1 MAKIFLATSLITKML
16 QLLVKKP
23 IYLILFSQNRAQL
36 LNTTVISFLST
47 NPTTYQCRS
56 KIEFAKDDI
65 KRIIC
70 KFDPNKALGDDM
82 INIRMLKMFHDV
94 ITEPL
99 FTIFQKVRKLWKI
112 SR

>member
-1 MAKIFLATSLITKML
+1 ML

-47 NPTTYQCRS
+47 NPTTYQYRS

-65 KRIIC
+65 KRITC
-70 KFDPNKALGDDM
+70 KLDPNKAHGDDM
-82 INIRMLKMFHDV
+82 IIIRMLKVSDDV
-94 ITEPL
+94 IIEPL
-99 FTIFQKVRKLWKI
+99 FTFFQKIVKLWNI